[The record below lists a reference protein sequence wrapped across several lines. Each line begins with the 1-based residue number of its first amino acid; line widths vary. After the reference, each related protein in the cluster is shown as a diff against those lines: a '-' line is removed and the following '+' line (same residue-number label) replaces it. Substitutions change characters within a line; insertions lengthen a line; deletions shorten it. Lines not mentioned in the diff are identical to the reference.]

1 MIFQLQHSDVLL
13 GIESETLVALNIDI
27 APVTH
32 DLYDFGDGHVVP
44 ANFCD
49 LAESDNKLSRI
60 FLLIETMLL
69 RLQSNDDIDFNAHP
83 LYFLL
88 PELGEDTQLFTY
100 WKIAIK
106 DKFPVLFAQEN
117 IEFFPFGRSALSLV
131 LTHIEQA
138 SKSPESSVYILAV
151 DSLYHDMDDLSAE
164 NLCVDEDA
172 EEGFIPSEAVIFT
185 ELTIK
190 GSGLN
195 LIFNSHE
202 TIIEKRETTT
212 SSKLLCD
219 ATKQLKDT
227 DDPIITAFYAPG
239 NGLKSQTDPW
249 ISAYDQL
256 NGYINHD
263 SVIKQISYLTG
274 ELGACTGI
282 YNLLHIYYGYENDL
296 LSGNTLQLN
305 ISDKVYQSVN
315 LYSWMKADK
324 S

>member
-1 MIFQLQHSDVLL
+1 MIFELQHSDVLL
-13 GIESETLVALNIDI
+13 GIDSDMAAALNIDLVP
-27 APVTH
+27 AEH
-32 DLYDFGDGHVVP
+32 SLYNFDEGHVVP

-69 RLQSNDDIDFNAHP
+69 RLQSNDEIDFHAYP

-88 PELGEDTQLFTY
+88 PELGEDKELFAY
-100 WKIAIK
+100 WKSAIK
-106 DKFPVLFAQEN
+106 DKFSDVFTHAD
-117 IEFFPFGRSALSLV
+117 IKFFPFGRSALSLV
-131 LTHIEQA
+131 LTQIEQGF
-138 SKSPESSVYILAV
+138 KDPESSVYILAV
-151 DSLYHDMDDLSAE
+151 DSLYHDMDRLYAE
-164 NLCVDEDA
+164 NLCLDENGG
-172 EEGFIPSEAVIFT
+172 EGFIPSEAVIFT
-185 ELTIK
+185 QLTIK

-202 TIIEKRETTT
+202 SIIKKHEITAA
-212 SSKLLCD
+212 SKLFCN

-227 DDPIITAFYAPG
+227 NDPIITAIYAPG
-239 NGLKSQTDPW
+239 NGLKSQLDPW

-256 NGYINHD
+256 NGYINAD
-263 SVIKQISYLTG
+263 CKIKQISYFTG

-282 YNLLHIYYGYENDL
+282 YNMLHIYYGYENDL

-305 ISDKVYQSVN
+305 ISDKIYQSVN
-315 LYSWMKADK
+315 LYSWTNVDK